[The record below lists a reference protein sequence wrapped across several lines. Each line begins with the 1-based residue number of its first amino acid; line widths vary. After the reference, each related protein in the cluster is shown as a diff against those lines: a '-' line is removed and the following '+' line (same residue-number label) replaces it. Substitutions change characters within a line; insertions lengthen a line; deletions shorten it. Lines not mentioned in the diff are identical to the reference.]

1 MSDYLNFSI
10 RNRDDLIG
18 WIERALG
25 APLVEVEITEDQIN
39 DRINDALEEYTRYVQ
54 QERQYISFDLEA
66 YDECDGFT
74 LNSNVASVFAIE
86 GSSLS
91 EGSTTMTGAENILFS
106 LPNQL
111 FSSPGTFG
119 SHSGIANSG
128 NFITLEAAYQ
138 FLDLTKRMTASQF
151 SFEYNQR
158 DKKLTLYP
166 NPSIYNLKGYVALG
180 VNIIRPEE
188 QQIGESWVKR
198 YALALSKIQVGTIRA
213 KFASVQLLGGGTVDT
228 SIREEGFKERD
239 DLLEDLRMENITPA
253 FFMG

>member
-25 APLVEVEITEDQIN
+25 APLVPVEITEEQIN
-39 DRINDALEEYTRYVQ
+39 DRINDAIEEYTRYVQ
-54 QERQYISFDLEA
+54 QEREYVGYDLET

-74 LNSNVASVFAIE
+74 LADNVSSVFSLQ

-111 FSSPGTFG
+111 WGNPGFFGASSGYARAGTFI
-119 SHSGIANSG
+119 SY
-128 NFITLEAAYQ
+128 EAAMQ
-138 FLDLTKRMTASQF
+138 FMDLTKRMTASEF
-151 SFEYNQR
+151 TFEYNQR
-158 DKKLTLYP
+158 TKKLTLYP
-166 NPSIYNLKGYVALG
+166 SPTEYNLKGYVALG
-180 VNIIRPEE
+180 VNVIRPEE

-198 YALALSKIQVGTIRA
+198 YSLALSKIQVGTIRA
-213 KFASVQLLGGGTVDT
+213 TFANVQLMGGGVLDT
-228 SIREEGFKERD
+228 SLKEEGIKERD
-239 DLLEDLRMENITPA
+239 DLLEELRLENITPA
-253 FFMG
+253 FFIG